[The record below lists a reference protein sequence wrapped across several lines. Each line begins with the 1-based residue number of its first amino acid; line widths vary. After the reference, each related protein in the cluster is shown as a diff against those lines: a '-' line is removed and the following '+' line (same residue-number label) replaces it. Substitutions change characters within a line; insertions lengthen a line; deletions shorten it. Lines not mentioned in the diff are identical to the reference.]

1 MNMKKVL
8 AGALA
13 SVMAVSTMAV
23 CASAADIAVDQSK
36 LVWGDLEGNGNVR
49 LEFYNVFGPTANNE
63 KDKKFCEPS
72 IDPASVTGGN
82 LITVT
87 LTIAGLPDNTE
98 AKGKIGYGFS
108 TTGKAAVVDIKGNG
122 TYTFE
127 YQGDND
133 VNGADWFSVD
143 FAGLDSTSGLATIL
157 GISKEDVAKDLEGK
171 EAFDAVVA
179 AAKEKITISDVKIS
193 VTSGELSAPST
204 QEPAGDTTTAP
215 VGDTNKP
222 AGDKNQPNTG
232 VEGVAVVAGLAVLAA
247 GAIVIAKKRK

>member
-1 MNMKKVL
+1 MEENKMNMKKVL

-49 LEFYNVFGPTANNE
+49 LEFNNVYGPTANNE

-133 VNGADWFSVD
+133 INGAEWFSVD
-143 FAGLDSTSGLATIL
+143 FTDLAKTL
-157 GISKEDVAKDLEGK
+157 GISTADVAKDLEGK

>member
-1 MNMKKVL
+1 MEENKMNMKKVL

-49 LEFYNVFGPTANNE
+49 LEFHNVFGPTANNE

-133 VNGADWFSVD
+133 INGAEWFSVD
-143 FAGLDSTSGLATIL
+143 FTDLAKTL
-157 GISKEDVAKDLEGK
+157 GISQEDVAKDLEGK

>member
-49 LEFYNVFGPTANNE
+49 LEFHNVFGPTANNE

-133 VNGADWFSVD
+133 INGAEWFSVD
-143 FAGLDSTSGLATIL
+143 FTDLAKTL
-157 GISKEDVAKDLEGK
+157 GISQEDVAKDLEGK

>member
-23 CASAADIAVDQSK
+23 CASAADVAVDQSK
-36 LVWGDLEGNGNVR
+36 LVWGDLEGNGNLR
-49 LEFYNVFGPTANNE
+49 LEFHNVFGPTANNE

-98 AKGKIGYGFS
+98 ATKGKIGYGFS
-108 TTGKAAVVDIKGNG
+108 TTGKAAEVDIKGNG

-133 VNGADWFSVD
+133 VNGAEWFSVD
-143 FAGLDSTSGLATIL
+143 FTGWAKTL
-157 GISKEDVAKDLEGK
+157 GISTADVAKDLEGK
-171 EAFDAVVA
+171 EAFDAVVE
-179 AAKEKITISDVKIS
+179 AAKKKITISDVKIS

-215 VGDTNKP
+215 AGDTNKP

>member
-36 LVWGDLEGNGNVR
+36 LVWGDLEGNGNLR
-49 LEFYNVFGPTANNE
+49 LEFHNVFGPTANNE

-98 AKGKIGYGFS
+98 AKGQIGYGFS
-108 TTGKAAVVDIKGNG
+108 TEGKKSVVDIKGNG

-127 YQGDND
+127 FQGDND
-133 VNGADWFSVD
+133 VNGAEWFSVD
-143 FAGLDSTSGLATIL
+143 FAGLAKTL
-157 GISKEDVAKDLEGK
+157 GISTADVAKDLEGK

-215 VGDTNKP
+215 AGDTNKP